1 MSLSVA
7 DITGLAWSKGD
18 GLLPAVVQDA
28 DTGAVLM
35 LAFMNAEALRET
47 LARRRVVFYSRTRQ
61 KLWEKGETSGNTLE
75 LVDVEADCD
84 SDSLLVR
91 ARPKGPTCHRN
102 TTTCFGGGA
111 SPASSGIAFLAQL
124 EEVIAA
130 RIADSPEGSYTA
142 KLYASG
148 IKRMAQKVGEEG
160 VETALAAQTG
170 DDAELVSESADLLF
184 HLALL
189 LKARGLSLEA
199 VAAELAARH
208 RARQTGNAAR

>member
-1 MSLSVA
+1 MSLSAA
-7 DITGLAWSKGD
+7 DITGLAWDKGD

-35 LAFMNAEALRET
+35 VAFMNAESLRET
-47 LARRRVVFYSRTRQ
+47 LARGRVVFFSRSRQ

-84 SDSLLVR
+84 ADSLLVR

-102 TTTCFGGGA
+102 TTTCFGDGT
-111 SPASSGIAFLAQL
+111 PPVSGNISFLAQL
-124 EEVIAA
+124 EKVIAA
-130 RIADSPEGSYTA
+130 RIAESPEDSYTA
-142 KLYASG
+142 RLHARG

-160 VETALAAQTG
+160 VEVALAAQAG
-170 DDAELVSESADLLF
+170 DNAELVSESADLIF

-189 LKARGLSLEA
+189 LRARGLSLEA

-208 RARQTGNAAR
+208 RARQPAAR